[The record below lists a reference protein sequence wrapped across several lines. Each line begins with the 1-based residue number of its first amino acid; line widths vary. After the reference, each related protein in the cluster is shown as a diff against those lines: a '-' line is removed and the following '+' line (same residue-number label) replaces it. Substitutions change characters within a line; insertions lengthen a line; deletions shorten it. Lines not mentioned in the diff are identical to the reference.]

1 MRFFRF
7 PFPFLFLMLPM
18 SMPCMA
24 QQVDAT
30 LQIPAFTA
38 YSEPAPESIDFP
50 DSGPVTGWSNSQTH
64 LVWYGLLRQ
73 QGELHVA
80 VRCIIPHGEQVTI
93 AMRFDGHGSVTRTV
107 SGNGA
112 EQAVDFGSVRV
123 STTGKHKFDLTG
135 IRRTGATFGSISAL
149 QLSGPAAVNGLFNTT
164 SQRGAPS
171 VHLTYVEPKDSQ
183 IEWFYNEVTVKKDP
197 IWSYYEACGFTRG
210 YFGIQVNS
218 PTERRIIFSVW
229 DSGPEHEDRD
239 KVSSQNQVQLLA
251 KGPDVFAGDFGHEG
265 TGGHSHLV
273 YSWKTGKTYRFLLHA
288 QPDGSTTVYTAYFYF
303 PEKHDWGMI
312 ASFRAP
318 KDGNY
323 LHHLYSFNE
332 DFSGADGQMERLAY
346 FGNQWVRTTDGQWHE
361 LTRAKFTHTAIGKY
375 KERLDRG
382 AGVLGD
388 RFYLINGGFIPQLIQ
403 YGDMIERPS
412 TGKSLKIT
420 LPQTTLP
427 DISATK

>member
-1 MRFFRF
+1 MRFLRL
-7 PFPFLFLMLPM
+7 LFVSNLVVSLMPM
-18 SMPCMA
+18 SCIA
-24 QQVDAT
+24 QQPDAMV
-30 LQIPAFTA
+30 QIPALTA
-38 YSEPAPESIDFP
+38 YSEPNPESIDFP
-50 DSGPVTGWSNSQTH
+50 ESGPVTGWSNSQTH

-73 QGELHVA
+73 PGELHITVHLT
-80 VRCIIPHGEQVTI
+80 IPQREQVTF
-93 AMRFDGHGSVTRTV
+93 AMKFDGQKSVMRTL
-107 SGNGA
+107 SGNGS
-112 EQAVDFGSVRV
+112 EQVVDFGSVKV
-123 STTGKHKFDLTG
+123 DKTGKHKFDLTG
-135 IRRTGATFGSISAL
+135 VQHTGATFGSISSL
-149 QLSGPAAVNGLFNTT
+149 QLSGSAAVDALFNTT

-183 IEWFYNEVTVKKDP
+183 IEWFYNEITVEKDP

-229 DSGPEHEDRD
+229 DSSSEHDDRS
-239 KVSSQNQVQLLA
+239 KVASQNRVQLLA
-251 KGPDVFAGDFGHEG
+251 KGKDVFAGDFGHEG

-273 YSWKTGKTYRFLLHA
+273 YPWKTGKTYRFLLHA
-288 QPDGSTTVYTAYFYF
+288 HPEGSSTVYTAYFYF

-318 KDGNY
+318 NDGQY

-332 DFSGADGQMERLAY
+332 DFSGANGQMERLAF

-361 LTRAKFTHTAIGKY
+361 LTKAKFTHTAIGKY

-382 AGVLGD
+382 AGVEGD
-388 RFYLINGGFIPQLIQ
+388 RFYLINGGFISQSIQ

-412 TGKSLKIT
+412 TGKPLKIT
-420 LPQTTLP
+420 LPRTEPP
-427 DISATK
+427 DTSAAK

>member
-1 MRFFRF
+1 MRSFRF
-7 PFPFLFLMLPM
+7 LIPSIFLISLMPTL
-18 SMPCMA
+18 CRA
-24 QQVDAT
+24 QQSDPA

-38 YSEPAPESIDFP
+38 YAEPGPESIDLP
-50 DSGPVTGWSNSQTH
+50 ESGPVTGWSNSQTH

-73 QGELHVA
+73 QGELHIA
-80 VRCIIPHGEQVTI
+80 VRLTIPQGEQVKLG
-93 AMRFDGHGSVTRTV
+93 MKFDRQRSLSRTLT
-107 SGNGA
+107 GNGSA
-112 EQAVDFGSVRV
+112 QSVDFGPVNV
-123 STTGKHKFDLTG
+123 DKTGKHKFDLTG
-135 IRRTGATFGSISAL
+135 IQRTGATFGSIASL
-149 QLSGPAAVNGLFNTT
+149 QLSGPAAVNALFNTT

-171 VHLTYVEPKDSQ
+171 VHLTYDEPKDSQ

-229 DSGPEHEDRD
+229 DAGSEHDERD
-239 KVSSQNQVQLLA
+239 NVNSPNRVQLLA
-251 KGPDVFAGDFGHEG
+251 KGPGVFAGDFGHEG

-273 YSWKTGKTYRFLLHA
+273 YPWKTGKTYRFLLHA
-288 QPDGSTTVYTAYFYF
+288 QPEGSTTVYTAYFYF
-303 PEKHDWGMI
+303 PEKHGWGMI

-332 DFSGADGQMERLAY
+332 DFSGANGQMERLAD
-346 FGNQWVRTTDGQWHE
+346 FGNQWVRTTNGQWHE
-361 LTRAKFTHTAIGKY
+361 LTKAKFTHTAIGKY

-382 AGVLGD
+382 AGVAGD
-388 RFYLINGGFIPQLIQ
+388 RFYLINGGFIQQPIQ
-403 YGDMIERPS
+403 YGDRIERPS
-412 TGKSLKIT
+412 TGKSLEIL

-427 DISATK
+427 GASAVQ

>member
-1 MRFFRF
+1 MRFSRI
-7 PFPFLFLMLPM
+7 LFLSIFLI
-18 SMPCMA
+18 SLMPSLCKA
-24 QQVDAT
+24 QQSDAA

-38 YSEPAPESIDFP
+38 YAEPTPESINFP
-50 DSGPVTGWSNSQTH
+50 DAGPVTGWSNSETH

-73 QGELHVA
+73 QGELHIA
-80 VRCIIPHGEQVTI
+80 VHLTIPQGEQVTL
-93 AMRFDGHGSVTRTV
+93 AMKFDHQRSVPRTL
-107 SGNGA
+107 SGNGS
-112 EQAVDFGSVRV
+112 EQAVDFGSVEV
-123 STTGKHKFDLTG
+123 NKTGKHTFDLTG
-135 IRRTGATFGSISAL
+135 IQHTGATFGSISSL
-149 QLSGPAAVNGLFNTT
+149 QLSGPAAVNALFNTT

-197 IWSYYEACGFTRG
+197 ISSYYEACGFTRG

-229 DSGPEHEDRD
+229 DSSSEHDDRD
-239 KVSSQNQVQLLA
+239 KVASQNRVELLA

-273 YSWKTGKTYRFLLHA
+273 YPWKTGKTYRFLLHA

-312 ASFRAP
+312 ASFCAP

-332 DFSGADGQMERLAY
+332 DFDGANGQMERLAD
-346 FGNQWVRTTDGQWHE
+346 FSNQWVRTTDGQWHE
-361 LTRAKFTHTAIGKY
+361 LTKAKFTHTGIGKY

-382 AGVLGD
+382 AGVAGN
-388 RFYLINGGFIPQLIQ
+388 RFYLINGGFIPQAIQ
-403 YGDMIERPS
+403 YGDTIERPS
-412 TGKSLKIT
+412 TGKSLKIMV
-420 LPQTTLP
+420 PQTTLP
-427 DISATK
+427 GTSPAQ